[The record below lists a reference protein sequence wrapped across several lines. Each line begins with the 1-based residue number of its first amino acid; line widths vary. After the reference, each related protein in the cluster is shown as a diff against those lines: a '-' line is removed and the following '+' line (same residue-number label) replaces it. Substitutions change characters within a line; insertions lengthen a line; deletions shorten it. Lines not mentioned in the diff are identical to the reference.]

1 LLFDGKGRLFLPK
14 PTLFALLGNV
24 EIFCM
29 LRFAVLGSGSSGNSA
44 LVFSDHTSLL
54 VDAGISSKQ
63 LHLRMAQLGISPDTI
78 DGILLTH
85 EHGDHTRGLEVFCR
99 KVKKPVYCSAITRES
114 LSPSFNNPGTWK
126 IIEGSVPFAVG
137 DIAVR
142 GFTVMHDAVDPLGYV
157 FEYGGS
163 TLGFASDLGH
173 VTGVMQTA
181 LQGVHS
187 LFIEAN
193 YDEVMLQN
201 DTRRPWSLKQRIA
214 SRHGHLSNAQA
225 AELITGI
232 AEGGQLQRV
241 VLGHLSEDCNGPE
254 VAMKAVYTALRGA
267 GVSGIDVFCAGRDEP
282 CGPFPVN
289 NPPGNAAGAPDDN
302 QNLQGEFALFS

>member
-1 LLFDGKGRLFLPK
+1 
-14 PTLFALLGNV
+14 
-24 EIFCM
+24 M

-44 LVFSDHTSLL
+44 LVFSDNTRLL

-63 LHLRMAQLGISPDTI
+63 LHLRMEQLGVAPDTI

-85 EHGDHTRGLEVFCR
+85 EHSDHTRGLEVFCR
-99 KVKKPVYCSAITRES
+99 KVKTPVYCSAITRES
-114 LSPSFNNPGTWK
+114 LSVSLNSPETWK
-126 IIEGSVPFAVG
+126 IIEGAVPFVIG
-137 DIAVR
+137 DIAVS

-157 FEYGGS
+157 FECGGS

-173 VTGVMQTA
+173 VTGGMQAA
-181 LQGVHS
+181 LQGAHS

-193 YDEVMLQN
+193 YDDLMLQN

-225 AELITGI
+225 AELITEI
-232 AEGGQLQRV
+232 AGEGQLQRV
-241 VLGHLSEDCNGPE
+241 VLGHLSEDCNCPE
-254 VAMKAVYTALRGA
+254 AAMKAVCSGLHGA
-267 GVSGIDVFCAGRDEP
+267 GVSEVDVFCAGRDEP

-289 NPPGNAAGAPDDN
+289 DPPVEDVGTPDDS